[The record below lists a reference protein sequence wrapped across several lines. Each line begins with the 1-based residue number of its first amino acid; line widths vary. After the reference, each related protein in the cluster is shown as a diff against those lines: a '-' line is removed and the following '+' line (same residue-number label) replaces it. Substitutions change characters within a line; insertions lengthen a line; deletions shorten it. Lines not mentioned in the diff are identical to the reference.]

1 MTAETIAWKPVA
13 ELPDSDTTVLLFD
26 PAASEPVWLGYL
38 DGDTWRFVDGMPAA
52 PAYWAKMPQGVGP
65 DLLVGLQ

>member
-1 MTAETIAWKPVA
+1 LAVA
-13 ELPDSDTTVLLFD
+13 SPPDSDTAVLLFD

-52 PAYWAKMPQGVGP
+52 PTYWTDVPVGP
-65 DLLVGLQ
+65 KLEKL

>member
-1 MTAETIAWKPVA
+1 MITEALTWTPVA
-13 ELPDSDTTVLLFD
+13 SPPDSDTTVLLFD

-52 PAYWAKMPQGVGP
+52 PTHWAELPAGP
-65 DLLVGLQ
+65 KGDD

>member
-1 MTAETIAWKPVA
+1 VTIEAITWKPIA
-13 ELPDSDTTVLLFD
+13 EKPDSDLSILLFD

-52 PAYWAKMPQGVGP
+52 PTHWAALPKGP
-65 DLLVGLQ
+65 EA

>member
-1 MTAETIAWKPVA
+1 MSAVLFTEVLTWRPVA
-13 ELPDSDTTVLLFD
+13 SPPDSDTTVLLFD

-52 PAYWAKMPQGVGP
+52 PKFWAAMPGGP
-65 DLLVGLQ
+65 EV